1 MSQRHLL
8 VALLCLAWIVPGLV
22 GHDPWKSDEAYTFG
36 VVYEILRGGS
46 WITTSLAGEP
56 FVDEPPLYYLSAA
69 ATAWLTSAFLPLH
82 DGARLATGLFM
93 ALTFLCCGLASRELN
108 GRGKGAIAAL
118 LMLGCFGLVVR
129 SHQIVT
135 DIAPLAG
142 FALGYYA
149 LALAQSQQPRRAL
162 RAGVLFGGALGMVFL
177 SQGIL
182 ETAILALIAGVLP
195 LVSAAWRTRA
205 YLQTI
210 SYATLIAVPAIAA
223 WPIVLH
229 LQSSTLLEAWVRHD
243 LHTLFTGEGRDVSY
257 YLRVLPWYAW
267 PVWLVC
273 VWTLWMERR
282 QLRQQPGSQ
291 SFSQT
296 MSHRDFPPYAS
307 PAIALPLTGLVLSVA
322 VLSFASGAR
331 DLYALPLLPAL
342 ALLAVPGVSTLR
354 RGAANAWLWFSVM
367 ATTFFIVVA
376 WFYWAGLELGV
387 PARLHAHLHRI
398 QPGYAPGFKALAF
411 TFAAC
416 YTVAW
421 FVFLARLKRV
431 PERPVIAWA
440 AGVTVIWGLLNIL
453 FLPWVDTG
461 KSYRSTFAGL
471 QQNLPAQYRCVSSR
485 NLGESQRAMLHYFA
499 GIVTHREENAAR
511 RRNCDL
517 LLTQG
522 TAKEEFAQPGWRK
535 IWEGARPG
543 DKVER
548 YRLYRKLSG
557 TR

>member
-1 MSQRHLL
+1 MSQQSQRHLL
-8 VALLCLAWIVPGLV
+8 IALLCLAWIVPGLI
-22 GHDPWKSDEAYTFG
+22 GHDPWKSDEATTFG

-46 WITTSLAGEP
+46 WITSSLAGEP
-56 FVDEPPLYYLSAA
+56 FVDEPPLYYLTAA

-149 LALAQSQQPRRAL
+149 FALAQSQNERAL
-162 RAGVLFGGALGMVFL
+162 RAGLLLGGALSMVFL
-177 SQGIL
+177 SQGTVETFIL
-182 ETAILALIAGVLP
+182 CLIAGVLP
-195 LVSAAWRTRA
+195 LVSAAWRTRG
-205 YLQTI
+205 
-210 SYATLIAVPAIAA
+210 YARTVGYAALVAVPAIAA
-223 WPIVLH
+223 WPLALH
-229 LQSSTLLEAWVRHD
+229 LQSPMVFDVWVRHD
-243 LHTLFTGEGRDVSY
+243 LHTLLTGEGRDVSY

-273 VWTLWMERR
+273 VWTLWIARR
-282 QLRQQPGSQ
+282 QPRQHPDSRPDAQRY
-291 SFSQT
+291 
-296 MSHRDFPPYAS
+296 SHPYAA
-307 PAIALPLTGLVLSVA
+307 PAIALPLTGLAVSVA
-322 VLSFASGAR
+322 MLSFASGAR

-342 ALLAVPGVSTLR
+342 ALLAVPGISTLR

-367 ATTFFIVVA
+367 AATFFVVVA

-398 QPGYAPGFKALAF
+398 QPGHAPGFKASAF
-411 TFAAC
+411 VFAAG
-416 YTVAW
+416 YTVLW
-421 FVFLARLKRV
+421 FIFLARIKRV
-431 PERPVIAWA
+431 AERPVIAWA

-453 FLPWVDTG
+453 FLPWIDTG
-461 KSYRSTFAGL
+461 KSYRSTFVGL

-485 NLGESQRAMLHYFA
+485 NLGESQRAMLHYVA
-499 GIVTHREENAAR
+499 NLTTHREESAAR
-511 RRNCDL
+511 RADCDL

-522 TAKEEFAQPGWRK
+522 VAKEESLQPGWRK

-548 YRLYRKLSG
+548 YRLYQRTSSNY
-557 TR
+557 